1 MEDKTPHVVIVGGGF
16 GGLNAARALK
26 DAPVNVT
33 LVDKRN
39 HHLFQPLLY
48 QVATAGLAAPDIA
61 APIRKLVAD
70 QDNTTVLLD
79 RVQAI
84 DTAAKKLTLDEIELS
99 YDYLIL
105 ATGMTNDYFGHPEW
119 EPHAPGLKSLDDA
132 LEIRRR
138 VLLAYEAAEGSD
150 DEKER
155 EALQTFIVIGGGATG
170 VELAGA
176 LSEISRRT
184 MTRDFRHFNPQEARI
199 ILLEGGDRLL
209 TAFPPAISA
218 RALADLKELGVE
230 VRLNT
235 RASKIDEH
243 GVLLG
248 TKRIRSR
255 TVLWAAG
262 VRGVPVLASLGV
274 KLDRAGRVPVRPDLL
289 VEGLDGVFV
298 IGDAAAFDLG
308 EGKTLPGVAQ
318 VALQQGNQAARN
330 ITLALKGQPMKTFV
344 YKDLGSMATIGRDH
358 AVAVI
363 GKLHF
368 TGFIGWLAWLFVH
381 LMALVG
387 FRNRLVVLL
396 EWTWAY
402 LSFQRSARLIL
413 ETSVGKTHKKHR
425 KTDVHLALAA
435 PSALVSVP
443 AAAEAAAALAV
454 PATVPAT
461 PPAAASAATPPA
473 ATAATEP
480 AATAPVEPAAV
491 VVSAA
496 STEAGVS
503 GEAASVVPSGS

>member
-1 MEDKTPHVVIVGGGF
+1 MEDKVPHVVIVGGGF
-16 GGLNAARALK
+16 GGLNAARALAK
-26 DAPVNVT
+26 APVNVT

-48 QVATAGLAAPDIA
+48 QVATAALSAPDIA
-61 APIRKLVAD
+61 APIRKLVAS

-84 DTAAKKLTLDEIELS
+84 DTVGKKLTLDDSELS
-99 YDYLIL
+99 YDFLIL

-119 EPHAPGLKSLDDA
+119 EPHAPGLKSLEDA

-138 VLLAYEAAEGSD
+138 VLLAYEAAEGSE

-155 EALQTFIVIGGGATG
+155 HALQTFIVIGGGATG
-170 VELAGA
+170 VELSGA
-176 LSEISRRT
+176 LAEISRRT
-184 MTRDFRHFNPQEARI
+184 MTHDFRHFNPQEARV

-209 TAFPPAISA
+209 PAFPQAISD

-274 KLDRAGRVPVRPDLL
+274 KLDRAGRVPVQPDLL

-298 IGDAAAFDLG
+298 IGDAAAFATG
-308 EGKTLPGVAQ
+308 EKQTLPGVAQ
-318 VALQQGNQAARN
+318 VALQQGDHAARN
-330 ITLALKGQPMKTFV
+330 IQLSIKGQPLKAFV
-344 YKDLGSMATIGRDH
+344 YKDLGSMATIGRNR
-358 AVAVI
+358 AVAVA
-363 GKLHF
+363 GKLQF
-368 TGFIGWLAWLFVH
+368 TGFLGWLAWLFVH

-387 FRNRLVVLL
+387 FRNRVVVLL

-402 LSFQRSARLIL
+402 LSYQRSARLIL
-413 ETSVGKTHKKHR
+413 ETAVGRSPARLGTEAAK
-425 KTDVHLALAA
+425 LALA
-435 PSALVSVP
+435 STV
-443 AAAEAAAALAV
+443 AAAPEV
-454 PATVPAT
+454 R
-461 PPAAASAATPPA
+461 
-473 ATAATEP
+473 
-480 AATAPVEPAAV
+480 
-491 VVSAA
+491 
-496 STEAGVS
+496 
-503 GEAASVVPSGS
+503 ASVSQDAARVVASDP